1 MADSLTVGRFAP
13 SPTGP
18 LHFGSLVCALA
29 SYLDV
34 KSLGGQWL
42 VRIEDLDPPREV
54 AGSSDQIL
62 TQLEAHGLHWDG
74 IVLYQSTRLDAYQD
88 VLSRLQHQQ
97 LAYHCE
103 CSRKRLTS
111 LNGIYD
117 NHCRHLKL
125 SGDENATRLSVIPES
140 SLISFH
146 DQIVGSNAHDLGL
159 ESGDFIIKRRDGLF
173 SYQLAVTVDDQ
184 FQGITHVMRGS
195 DLLDS
200 TPKQILLQQYLGYRR
215 PTYAHLPI
223 AVNSEGQKLSKQ
235 TQATSLIAGNE
246 VHNCWQ
252 ALHWLSQSPPSE
264 LQECTL
270 NELHKWASENWAPEK
285 ITRSGS
291 APAPHGF

>member
-1 MADSLTVGRFAP
+1 MANSDIIGRFAP

-34 KSLGGQWL
+34 KSRGGQWL
-42 VRIEDLDPPREV
+42 VRVEDIDPPREV
-54 AGSSDQIL
+54 AGSSDFIL
-62 TQLEAHGLHWDG
+62 RQLEAHGLHWDSK
-74 IVLYQSTRLDAYQD
+74 VLYQSTRLDAYQE
-88 VLSRLQHQQ
+88 VLLELQQRQ

-111 LNGIYD
+111 INGIYD
-117 NHCRHLKL
+117 ERCRNLNL
-125 SGDENATRLSVIPES
+125 NSNGNATRLCLSAES
-140 SLISFH
+140 SLINFN
-146 DQIVGSNAHDLGL
+146 DQIVGPIAHDLRL
-159 ESGDFIIKRRDGLF
+159 ETGDFIIKRRDGLF

-184 FQGITHVMRGS
+184 FQGVTHVMRGS

-200 TPKQILLQQYLGYRR
+200 TPKQIYLQHYLGYRK

-235 TQATSLIAGNE
+235 TKANHLMVGNE
-246 VHNCWQ
+246 VNNCWQ
-252 ALHWLSQSPPSE
+252 ALYWLKQSPPPD
-264 LQECTL
+264 LQHDTL
-270 NELHKWASENWAPEK
+270 DDLHQWALDNWASNK
-285 ITRSGS
+285 ITRSRS